1 MLQKT
6 SLYTVQNQVFVE
18 WAGNEWMGVK
28 KKVCEELPGVCLK
41 EQGTKQK
48 RPEQRE
54 KEMD

>member
-28 KKVCEELPGVCLK
+28 NKVCEELPTVCLK
-41 EQGTKQK
+41 EQATKQK
-48 RPEQRE
+48 SPEQRE